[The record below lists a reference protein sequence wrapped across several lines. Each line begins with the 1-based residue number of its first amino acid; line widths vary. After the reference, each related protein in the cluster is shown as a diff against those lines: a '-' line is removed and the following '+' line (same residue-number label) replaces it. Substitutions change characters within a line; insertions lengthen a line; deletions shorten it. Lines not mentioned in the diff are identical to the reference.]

1 MLNILSR
8 LVPVQLEA
16 GSSSD
21 KVVAGE
27 GLRPRDSIAGD
38 LRVHTAIRV
47 PTKLS
52 WRQRRVLRKFAALEP
67 SVSDKLVDGIEHDTD
82 HKLLVNVVDADRI
95 LNNVVK

>member
-1 MLNILSR
+1 MCSVTRPGGRGKTRLVKYFCVMLNILSR

-21 KVVAGE
+21 KVVVVAGE

-47 PTKLS
+47 PTKLDQMQS
-52 WRQRRVLRKFAALEP
+52 R
-67 SVSDKLVDGIEHDTD
+67 STVSGLSHVIHC
-82 HKLLVNVVDADRI
+82 HKPVYRI
-95 LNNVVK
+95 IF